1 MREKSEVVIIYPD
14 YCFTDIRDL
23 MGYWW
28 GIVDGILGQQ
38 SKESAMPGFVSKCD
52 RKRPYFWI
60 KMAIS
65 SRKMMVQSV
74 KILGLCHVQTK
85 HGNVSKVFA
94 QRPNWLDLRSTS
106 IWKGLIGCERQT
118 PGKTCVLR
126 HDKVTK
132 RSEIS
137 INPPSAFKT
146 WNSFKISV
154 VFHHVPST
162 SQLETLVWK
171 RETVGKIKSPARG
184 QAIKGGLHHGHGG
197 GSENWRLTGLNGA
210 EDECGQH
217 QKALKLGDPPCFVA
231 GIWVI

>member
-1 MREKSEVVIIYPD
+1 MVYLANSRKNL
-14 YCFTDIRDL
+14 RN
-23 MGYWW
+23 
-28 GIVDGILGQQ
+28 
-38 SKESAMPGFVSKCD
+38 GFVSKCEIGH
-52 RKRPYFWI
+52 FWI

-65 SRKMMVQSV
+65 SRKMMTNPQIWLMPCPN
-74 KILGLCHVQTK
+74 KAFA
-85 HGNVSKVFA
+85 VSKVFA

>member
-1 MREKSEVVIIYPD
+1 MVYLANSRKNL
-14 YCFTDIRDL
+14 RN
-23 MGYWW
+23 
-28 GIVDGILGQQ
+28 
-38 SKESAMPGFVSKCD
+38 GFVSKCEIGH
-52 RKRPYFWI
+52 FWI

-65 SRKMMVQSV
+65 SRKMMMTNRQ
-74 KILGLCHVQTK
+74 IWLMPCP
-85 HGNVSKVFA
+85 NNAFFVSKVFA
-94 QRPNWLDLRSTS
+94 QRPSWQDLRSTS

-118 PGKTCVLR
+118 PLRTCAFCDTTR
-126 HDKVTK
+126 YRRKIGDF
-132 RSEIS
+132 
-137 INPPSAFKT
+137 NPPSAFKT
-146 WNSFKISV
+146 WNSFRISV